1 MTEPYVE
8 LHCHSCYSLREGA
21 STPEELALRA
31 RELGYDTLALTD
43 HDGLYGAMAFAQ
55 TAKAFGVRPITGA
68 EVTLRATGVQGA
80 APPTGRRSASE
91 GESEVERATL
101 RDKSLSLTERAMSAK
116 AEGFNPQNREQP
128 RPTTHLMLLC
138 ESQRGYANLC
148 LLLTHAHL
156 SNKRG
161 EPVLDFDTLARH
173 SEGLIALSG
182 CKRGEVPSLVA
193 AGRLR
198 EAEAVAQHYVDA
210 FGRESFWIELQ
221 NNLVYGDQARNQAL
235 TALAERLGLGCVAT
249 NNVHYHLRERHR
261 LQDVLVAI
269 RHRTT
274 LDASHQL
281 RRENSEYYLK
291 SPEEMAAL
299 FAECPDALA
308 NSARIAERCTFDLTR
323 DLGYT
328 FPEYPVPEGETV
340 DSHLERICYEA
351 ARERYGRI
359 TPPVDARLREE
370 LGMVR
375 KRGLSGFFLVYRQ
388 LLEMA
393 REEAAKVRGASPRSF
408 AGLPPGRG
416 RGSSVSSLI
425 CYLIGL
431 SHVDPLRYNLFFG
444 RFLNEEG
451 TSVPDIDLDFARD
464 IREALILRVH
474 NEFGPDHAPLVGE
487 IISYKMRSAVRDV
500 GKALGLPE
508 AELDKLAKRV
518 DARHAY
524 HLPEEMAALPEFRG
538 KAGDRL
544 WRDLVALAA
553 EIDGFPRHLSQHVG
567 GMIISSKPVA
577 ELVPIERGGMP
588 GRYVCQWDKDSV
600 DDAGMIKIDF
610 LALGMLSLIE
620 DCIDIIAARRG
631 RCVDLSRIDFT
642 DPAVYDMI
650 CAGDTIGVFQIESR
664 AQMQLLPRT
673 QPRSLE
679 ELTQEV
685 AIVRPGPIVGK
696 AVNPFVRRKQG
707 KEPVTYDHPSLEDA
721 LKDTLG
727 VVIYQDQVLQVAMA
741 LAGFT
746 AGQAE
751 ALRRAISR
759 KRSREAMQS
768 FWQQFREGALA
779 RGVDEK
785 TAQSVFDK
793 LLGFAEF
800 GFPKSHSAAFAVLA
814 YQSAWLKKYYPAEFY
829 CALFNAQPMGFY
841 APHVFTND
849 AKRHGVGVLNP
860 DINRSGARC
869 TVEDGPEG
877 DAVRV
882 GIAYVRGIG
891 ESAAQAVEEE
901 RQRNGPYGS
910 VWELMNRT
918 RLPQT
923 AVENLASVGAFESLV
938 ANRREPMW
946 QAGLVI
952 RPHDGQ
958 MPLPLPIEQDMV
970 PLADMTA
977 WERMAAEY
985 ENLGLSP
992 VHHPLA
998 FVRRGLHEGVVS
1010 SKHLD
1015 RLPDGVMV
1023 EIAGLVV
1030 CRQHPMTAKGFVF
1043 LLLEDEFGLANVV
1056 VKPGLYASARTV
1068 IRSEPFLLVR
1078 GKLQKREGTL
1088 NVVAEKFTPL
1098 RVDAALIAPPAH
1110 NFR

>member
-1 MTEPYVE
+1 MKYVE

-21 STPEELALRA
+21 STPEELTLRA
-31 RELGYDTLALTD
+31 HDLGHDALALTD
-43 HDGLYGAMAFAQ
+43 HDGLYGSMVFAQ

-68 EVTLRATGVQGA
+68 ELTLQDNFHVT
-80 APPTGRRSASE
+80 
-91 GESEVERATL
+91 
-101 RDKSLSLTERAMSAK
+101 
-116 AEGFNPQNREQP
+116 
-128 RPTTHLMLLC
+128 LLC
-138 ESQRGYANLC
+138 ESPRGYANLC
-148 LLLTHAHL
+148 LLLTHAHTHG
-156 SNKRG
+156 KRG
-161 EPVLDFDTLARH
+161 EPEIDFPTLAQH

-182 CKRGEVPSLVA
+182 CKKGEIPSLVA
-193 AGRLR
+193 AGRHR
-198 EAEAVAQHYVDA
+198 EAEAAAQRYLDA
-210 FGRESFWIELQ
+210 FGRDSFFIELQ
-221 NNLVYGDQARNQAL
+221 NNLVFGDRERNQAL
-235 TALAERLGLGCVAT
+235 ASLAKRLGLGVVAT

-261 LQDVLVAI
+261 LQDVMVAI
-269 RHRTT
+269 RNRTT

-291 SPEEMAAL
+291 SPEEMASL
-299 FAECPDALA
+299 FADYPDGLA
-308 NSARIAERCTFDLTR
+308 NSIRIAERCRFDLTR
-323 DLGYT
+323 DLGYH
-328 FPEYPVPEGETV
+328 FPDYPVPEGETV

-359 TPPVDARLREE
+359 TPQVDARLREE
-370 LGMVR
+370 LTMVR
-375 KRGLSGFFLVYRQ
+375 KRGLSGFFLVYGR

-393 REEAAKVRGASPRSF
+393 REEAAKVRGDSPRAL

-500 GKALGLPE
+500 GKALGIPE

-518 DARHAY
+518 EGRHAH
-524 HLPEEMAALPEFRG
+524 HLPEEMASLPEFRH
-538 KAGDRL
+538 KAGAVL
-544 WRDLVALAA
+544 WRDLVTLAM
-553 EIDGFPRHLSQHVG
+553 EIDGMPRHLSQHVG

-577 ELVPIERGGMP
+577 ELVPIERGGIE

-610 LALGMLSLIE
+610 LALGMLSLVE
-620 DCIDIIAARRG
+620 ECVDLIAERRG
-631 RCVDLSRIDFT
+631 HCVDLSRIDFN
-642 DPAVYDMI
+642 DASVYDMI

-679 ELTQEV
+679 DLTQEV

-696 AVNPFVRRKQG
+696 AVNPFVKRKQG
-707 KEPVTYDHPSLEDA
+707 KEPVTYEHPSLEPA
-721 LKDTLG
+721 LKETLG
-727 VVIYQDQVLQVAMA
+727 VIIYQDQVLQVAMA
-741 LAGFT
+741 LAGFS

-759 KRSREAMQS
+759 KRSREAMQG
-768 FWQQFREGALA
+768 FWQEFREGALA

-785 TAQSVFDK
+785 TAQTVFEK

-814 YQSAWLKKYYPAEFY
+814 YQSSWLKKYYPAEFY

-849 AKRHGVGVLNP
+849 AKRHGVSILNP
-860 DINRSGARC
+860 DINLSGAHC

-877 DAVRV
+877 DAVR
-882 GIAYVRGIG
+882 IGIG
-891 ESAAQAVEEE
+891 YTRAIGEKPAQAVEEE
-901 RQRNGPYGS
+901 RRLNGPYGS
-910 VWELMNRT
+910 IWELMNR
-918 RLPQT
+918 LPAGRHGTQLSQA
-923 AVENLASVGAFESLV
+923 AVENLASVGAFESLTL
-938 ANRREPMW
+938 NRREPMW
-946 QAGLVI
+946 EAGLI
-952 RPHDGQ
+952 TRPKNGQ
-958 MPLPLPIEQDMV
+958 LTLPLPIEQDMV
-970 PLADMTA
+970 SLADMTA
-977 WERMAAEY
+977 WERMASEY

-992 VHHPLA
+992 QHHPLA
-998 FVRRGLHEGVVS
+998 FARRGLHEGIVS
-1010 SKHLD
+1010 TRHLE
-1015 RLPDGVMV
+1015 RLPDGATV

-1043 LLLEDEFGLANVV
+1043 LLIEDEFGLANVV
-1056 VKPGLYASARTV
+1056 VKPKLYAST
-1068 IRSEPFLLVR
+1068 RSIIKTEPFVLVR
-1078 GKLQKREGTL
+1078 GKLQKREGTV
-1088 NVVAEKFTPL
+1088 NVVAERFSPL
-1098 RVDAALIAPPAH
+1098 KVEASIVAPPAH

>member
-1 MTEPYVE
+1 MAEYVE

-31 RELGYDTLALTD
+31 RELGYRRSAVTD
-43 HDGLYGAMAFAQ
+43 HDGLYGAMVFAQ

-68 EVTLRATGVQGA
+68 EVTITRGSRHGASEVESEATGVQGA
-80 APPTGRRSASE
+80 EPPDRGSGGCPPSIQKERPRAAAE
-91 GESEVERATL
+91 GGRATWPTQAAPAC
-101 RDKSLSLTERAMSAK
+101 RRARS
-116 AEGFNPQNREQP
+116 FNPQNGEQS
-128 RPTTHLMLLC
+128 RFHLTLLC

-148 LLLTHAHL
+148 LLLTHAHT
-156 SNKRG
+156 SGKRG
-161 EPVLDFDTLARH
+161 EPEVDFETLARH

-182 CKRGEVPSLVA
+182 CKKGEVASLVA
-193 AGRLR
+193 GGRLR
-198 EAEAVAQHYVDA
+198 EAEEAARRYIDA
-210 FGRESFWIELQ
+210 FGKENYWIELQ
-221 NNLVYGDQARNQAL
+221 NNLVYGDRERNQAL
-235 TALAERLGLGCVAT
+235 VALAKRLGVGCVAT

-261 LQDVLVAI
+261 LQDVMVAI
-269 RHRTT
+269 RNRTT

-299 FAECPDALA
+299 FGEWPEALA
-308 NSARIAERCTFDLTR
+308 NSVRIAERCTFDLTR
-323 DLGYT
+323 DLGYH
-328 FPEYPVPEGETV
+328 FPDYPVPEGETV

-359 TPPVDARLREE
+359 TPEVDARLREE
-370 LGMVR
+370 LALVR

-393 REEAAKVRGASPRSF
+393 REEAAKVRGTSPRAM

-431 SHVDPLRYNLFFG
+431 SHVDPLRYNLLFG

-508 AELDKLAKRV
+508 AEMDKLAKRV
-518 DARHAY
+518 EARHAT
-524 HLPEEMAALPEFRG
+524 HLPEEMASLPEFRH
-538 KAGDRL
+538 KADAPL
-544 WRDLVALAA
+544 WRDFVKLAA
-553 EIDGFPRHLSQHVG
+553 EIDGMPRHLSQHVG

-610 LALGMLSLIE
+610 LALGMLSLVE
-620 DCIDIIAARRG
+620 ECVELIAERRG
-631 RCVDLSRIDFT
+631 RCVDLSRIDFN
-642 DPAVYDMI
+642 DAAVYDMI
-650 CAGDTIGVFQIESR
+650 CVGDTIGVFQIESR

-679 ELTQEV
+679 DLTQEV
-685 AIVRPGPIVGK
+685 AVVRPGPIVGK

-707 KEPVTYDHPSLEDA
+707 KEPVTYDHPSLEEA

-741 LAGFT
+741 MAGFT

-759 KRSREAMQS
+759 KRSREAMQG
-768 FWQQFREGALA
+768 FRQQFREGALA
-779 RGVDEK
+779 RGVDEE
-785 TAQSVFDK
+785 TAHAVFDK

-814 YQSAWLKKYYPAEFY
+814 YQSSWLKKYYPAEFY

-849 AKRHGVGVLNP
+849 AKRHGVGILNP
-860 DINRSGARC
+860 DINLSGAHC
-869 TVEDGPEG
+869 TVEDATDG
-877 DAVRV
+877 R
-882 GIAYVRGIG
+882 RGR
-891 ESAAQAVEEE
+891 ES
-901 RQRNGPYGS
+901 GH
-910 VWELMNRT
+910 
-918 RLPQT
+918 RLH
-923 AVENLASVGAFESLV
+923 ARY
-938 ANRREPMW
+938 RREGG
-946 QAGLVI
+946 AG
-952 RPHDGQ
+952 G
-958 MPLPLPIEQDMV
+958 
-970 PLADMTA
+970 
-977 WERMAAEY
+977 
-985 ENLGLSP
+985 
-992 VHHPLA
+992 
-998 FVRRGLHEGVVS
+998 
-1010 SKHLD
+1010 
-1015 RLPDGVMV
+1015 
-1023 EIAGLVV
+1023 
-1030 CRQHPMTAKGFVF
+1030 
-1043 LLLEDEFGLANVV
+1043 
-1056 VKPGLYASARTV
+1056 
-1068 IRSEPFLLVR
+1068 
-1078 GKLQKREGTL
+1078 
-1088 NVVAEKFTPL
+1088 
-1098 RVDAALIAPPAH
+1098 
-1110 NFR
+1110 

>member
-1 MTEPYVE
+1 MIFVE

-31 RELGYDTLALTD
+31 RELGYDALALTD

-55 TAKAFGVRPITGA
+55 TAKAFDVRPITGA
-68 EVTLRATGVQGA
+68 EVTLKATGVQGA
-80 APPTGRRSASE
+80 EPHV
-91 GESEVERATL
+91 GESEGCPLRIQKERPRAAAEGGRATW
-101 RDKSLSLTERAMSAK
+101 
-116 AEGFNPQNREQP
+116 
-128 RPTTHLMLLC
+128 PTNHITLLC

-148 LLLTHAHL
+148 LLLTHAHTT
-156 SNKRG
+156 NPRG
-161 EPVLDFDTLARH
+161 KPEADFETLARH
-173 SEGLIALSG
+173 SDGLIALSG
-182 CKRGEVPSLVA
+182 CKKGEVPSLVTQ
-193 AGRLR
+193 GRYR
-198 EAEAVAQHYVDA
+198 EAEEAARRYVEA
-210 FGRESFWIELQ
+210 FGRENFWIELQ
-221 NNLVYGDQARNQAL
+221 NNLVYGDRERNQAL
-235 TALAERLGLGCVAT
+235 VELAERLGVGCVVT
-249 NNVHYHLRERHR
+249 NNVHYHVRERHR
-261 LQDVLVAI
+261 LQDVMVAI
-269 RHRTT
+269 RNRAT

-291 SPEEMAAL
+291 PPEEMAAL
-299 FAECPDALA
+299 FAECPGALA
-308 NSARIAERCTFDLTR
+308 NSVRIAERCQFDLTR
-323 DLGYT
+323 DLGYY
-328 FPEYPVPEGETV
+328 FPDYPVPEGETV

-351 ARERYGRI
+351 ARDRYGRI
-359 TPPVDARLREE
+359 TPEVDARLREE

-375 KRGLSGFFLVYRQ
+375 RRGLSGFFLVYRQ

-393 REEAAKVRGASPRSF
+393 REEAAKVRGTSPRAM

-474 NEFGPDHAPLVGE
+474 DQFGPDHAPLVGE

-500 GKALGLPE
+500 GKALGLPD

-518 DARHAY
+518 EARHAT
-524 HLPEEMAALPEFRG
+524 HLPEEMASLPEFRH
-538 KAGDRL
+538 KANAPL
-544 WRDLVALAA
+544 WRDLVTLAA
-553 EIDGFPRHLSQHVG
+553 EIDGMPRHLSQHVG

-577 ELVPIERGGMP
+577 ELVPIEKGGMP

-610 LALGMLSLIE
+610 LALGMLSLVE
-620 DCIDIIAARRG
+620 ECVELIAERRG
-631 RCVDLSRIDFT
+631 KCVDLSRIDFN
-642 DPAVYDMI
+642 DAAVYDMI
-650 CAGDTIGVFQIESR
+650 CGGDTIGVFQIESR

-707 KEPVTYDHPSLEDA
+707 KEPVTYDHPSLEEA

-759 KRSREAMQS
+759 KRSREAMQG

-779 RGVDEK
+779 RGVDED
-785 TAQSVFDK
+785 TARTVFDK

-814 YQSAWLKKYYPAEFY
+814 YQSSWLKKYYPAEFY

-841 APHVFTND
+841 APHVFSND
-849 AKRHGVGVLNP
+849 AKRHGVSILNP
-860 DINRSGARC
+860 DINLSGARC

-882 GIAYVRGIG
+882 GIGYVRGIG
-891 ESAAQAVEEE
+891 EKAAQAVEEE
-901 RQRNGPYGS
+901 RRGNGPFAS
-910 VWELMNRT
+910 IWELMNRT
-918 RLPQT
+918 QLSRA

-938 ANRREPMW
+938 ANRRAPIWE
-946 QAGLVI
+946 AGLVT
-952 RPHDGQ
+952 RPRPDGRPSGRDGQ
-958 MPLPLPIEQDMV
+958 MALPLPIEQDMV

-977 WERMAAEY
+977 WERMASEY

-992 VHHPLA
+992 AQHPLA
-998 FVRRGLHEGVVS
+998 FVRRGLHEGIVS
-1010 SKHLD
+1010 SRHLD
-1015 RLPDGVMV
+1015 RLPDGATV

-1056 VKPGLYASARTV
+1056 VKPKLYVSTRSIIRT
-1068 IRSEPFLLVR
+1068 EPFLLVR

-1088 NVVAEKFTPL
+1088 NVVAERFSPL
-1098 RVDAALIAPPAH
+1098 RIDASLVAPPAH

>member
-1 MTEPYVE
+1 MTEYTE
-8 LHCHSCYSLREGA
+8 LHCHSCYSLREGS

-31 RELGYDTLALTD
+31 HDLGYDALAVTD
-43 HDGLYGAMAFAQ
+43 HDGLYGAMVFAQ
-55 TAKAFGVRPITGA
+55 TAKAFSVRPITGA
-68 EVTLRATGVQGA
+68 EVTLKGGA
-80 APPTGRRSASE
+80 HI
-91 GESEVERATL
+91 V
-101 RDKSLSLTERAMSAK
+101 
-116 AEGFNPQNREQP
+116 
-128 RPTTHLMLLC
+128 LLC

-148 LLLTHAHL
+148 LLLTHAHT
-156 SNKRG
+156 SGKRG
-161 EPVLDFDTLARH
+161 EPEVDFETLARH

-182 CKRGEVPSLVA
+182 CKKGEVPSLVA
-193 AGRLR
+193 QRRCR
-198 EAEAVAQHYVDA
+198 EAEAAARRYIGV
-210 FGRESFWIELQ
+210 FGRDNYWIELQ
-221 NNLVYGDQARNQAL
+221 NNLVYGDRERNQAL
-235 TALAERLGLGCVAT
+235 AALAKRLGVGCVAT

-261 LQDVLVAI
+261 LQDVMVAI

-281 RRENSEYYLK
+281 RRENSEYYVK
-291 SPEEMAAL
+291 SPDEMAAL
-299 FAECPDALA
+299 FAEYPEALA
-308 NSARIAERCTFDLTR
+308 NSVRVAERCQFDLTR
-323 DLGYT
+323 DLGYH
-328 FPEYPVPEGETV
+328 FPDYPVPEGETV

-351 ARERYGRI
+351 ARDRYGRI
-359 TPPVDARLREE
+359 TTEVDARLREE

-393 REEAAKVRGASPRSF
+393 REEAAKVRGTSPRAI

-500 GKALGLPE
+500 GKALGLPD
-508 AELDKLAKRV
+508 AEMDKLAKRV
-518 DARHAY
+518 EARHAH
-524 HLPEEMAALPEFRG
+524 HLPEEMASLPEFRHKTG
-538 KAGDRL
+538 APL
-544 WRDLVALAA
+544 WRDLVKLAA
-553 EIDGFPRHLSQHVG
+553 EIDGMPRHLSQHVG

-610 LALGMLSLIE
+610 LALGMLSLVE
-620 DCIDIIAARRG
+620 ECVDLIAERRG
-631 RCVDLSRIDFT
+631 RCVDLSRIDFN
-642 DPAVYDMI
+642 DDAVYDMI

-673 QPRSLE
+673 RPRSLE
-679 ELTQEV
+679 DLTQEV

-707 KEPVTYDHPSLEDA
+707 REPVTYDHPSLEEA

-759 KRSREAMQS
+759 KRSREAMQG
-768 FWQQFREGALA
+768 FRQQFREGALA

-785 TAQSVFDK
+785 TAQTVFDK

-814 YQSAWLKKYYPAEFY
+814 YQSSWLKKYYPAEFY

-849 AKRHGVGVLNP
+849 AKRHGVNILNP
-860 DINRSGARC
+860 DINLSGAHC
-869 TVEDGPEG
+869 TVEDATDGSGEV
-877 DAVRV
+877 VRV
-882 GIAYVRGIG
+882 GIGYTRGIG
-891 ESAAQAVEEE
+891 EKAAQAVEEE
-901 RQRNGPYGS
+901 RRRGGPYGS
-910 VWELMNRT
+910 IWELMNRT
-918 RLPQT
+918 QLSQS
-923 AVENLASVGAFESLV
+923 AVENLASVGAFESLN
-938 ANRREPMW
+938 ANRRQPMW
-946 QAGLVI
+946 EAGLVT
-952 RPHDGQ
+952 RPRDGQ
-958 MPLPLPIEQDMV
+958 MALPLPIEQDV
-970 PLADMTA
+970 VSLADMTA

-992 VHHPLA
+992 AQHPLA
-998 FVRRGLHEGVVS
+998 FVRRGLHEGIVS
-1010 SKHLD
+1010 SRHLD
-1015 RLPDGVMV
+1015 RLPDGATV

-1043 LLLEDEFGLANVV
+1043 LLLEDEFGLANVI
-1056 VKPGLYASARTV
+1056 VKPKLYASRRSIIRT
-1068 IRSEPFLLVR
+1068 EPFLLVR
-1078 GKLQKREGTL
+1078 GKLQKKEGTL
-1088 NVVAEKFTPL
+1088 NVVAERFSAL
-1098 RVDAALIAPPAH
+1098 RTDASIVAPPAH

>member
-1 MTEPYVE
+1 MAYVE
-8 LHCHSCYSLREGA
+8 LHCHSCYSLRDGA
-21 STPEELALRA
+21 STPEELALGA
-31 RELGYDTLALTD
+31 RELGYDALAVTD

-68 EVTLRATGVQGA
+68 EVTIRGDSSV
-80 APPTGRRSASE
+80 RR
-91 GESEVERATL
+91 ESSPVRKTAL
-101 RDKSLSLTERAMSAK
+101 RDKSLSFPEKTQL
-116 AEGFNPQNREQP
+116 AEAAGFNPQNCKQP
-128 RPTTHLMLLC
+128 CLAIPRYHLTLLC

-148 LLLTHAHL
+148 LLLTQAHT

-161 EPVLDFDTLARH
+161 EPEIDFETLARH

-182 CKRGEVPSLVA
+182 CKKGEAPSLVA
-193 AGRLR
+193 AGQYR
-198 EAEAVAQHYVDA
+198 EAEEAARRYVDA
-210 FGRESFWIELQ
+210 FGKENYWIELQ
-221 NNLVYGDQARNQAL
+221 NNLVYGDRERNRAL
-235 TALAERLGLGCVAT
+235 AELAERLGVGCMAT
-249 NNVHYHLRERHR
+249 NNVHYHVRERHR
-261 LQDVLVAI
+261 LQDVMVAI

-299 FAECPDALA
+299 FDEWPQALA
-308 NSARIAERCTFDLTR
+308 NSLRIAERCAFDLTR
-323 DLGYT
+323 DLGYR
-328 FPEYPVPEGETV
+328 FPDYPVPEGETV
-340 DSHLERICYEA
+340 DSHLERVCYEA
-351 ARERYGRI
+351 ARERYAVPTGRQGRI
-359 TPPVDARLREE
+359 TPEVDARLREE
-370 LGMVR
+370 LSLVR

-393 REEAAKVRGASPRSF
+393 REEAAKVRGGSPRAM

-508 AELDKLAKRV
+508 PELDKLAKRV
-518 DARHAY
+518 EARHAY
-524 HLPEEMAALPEFRG
+524 DLAEEMASLPEFRQ
-538 KAGDRL
+538 KAEAPL
-544 WRDLVALAA
+544 WRDLVRLAA
-553 EIDGFPRHLSQHVG
+553 EIDGMPRHLSQHVG

-577 ELVPIERGGMP
+577 ELVPIERGGIE

-600 DDAGMIKIDF
+600 DDAGMIKVDF
-610 LALGMLSLIE
+610 LALGMLSLVE
-620 DCIDIIAARRG
+620 ECVELIALRRG
-631 RCVDLSRIDFT
+631 RCVDLSRIDFN
-642 DPAVYDMI
+642 DAAVYDMI

-679 ELTQEV
+679 DLTQEV

-707 KEPVTYDHPSLEDA
+707 KEPVTYDHPSLEPA

-759 KRSREAMQS
+759 KRSREAMQG
-768 FWQQFREGALA
+768 FRQQFREGALA
-779 RGVDEK
+779 RGVDEE
-785 TAQSVFDK
+785 TARTVFDK

-814 YQSAWLKKYYPAEFY
+814 YQSSWLKKYYAAEFY

-860 DINRSGARC
+860 DINLSGARC
-869 TVEDGPEG
+869 SVEDGPEG
-877 DAVRV
+877 DVVRV
-882 GIAYVRGIG
+882 GIGYVRGIG
-891 ESAAQAVEEE
+891 EKAAQAVEEE
-901 RQRNGPYGS
+901 RRRNGPYGS
-910 VWELMNRT
+910 IWELMNRT
-918 RLPQT
+918 QLLRT
-923 AVENLASVGAFESLV
+923 AVENLASVGAFESLN
-938 ANRREPMW
+938 ANRRQPMW
-946 QAGLVI
+946 EAGLVM
-952 RPHDGQ
+952 RRREGQ
-958 MPLPLPIEQDMV
+958 MALPLPIAQDTV
-970 PLADMTA
+970 SLADMSA
-977 WERMAAEY
+977 WERMASEY

-992 VHHPLA
+992 ARHPLA
-998 FVRRGLHEGVVS
+998 FVRRGLHEGVAS
-1010 SKHLD
+1010 SKHLE
-1015 RLPDGVMV
+1015 RLPDGSMV

-1056 VKPGLYASARTV
+1056 VKPKLYASSRSV
-1068 IRSEPFLLVR
+1068 IRTEPFLLVR
-1078 GKLQKREGTL
+1078 GRLQRREGTL
-1088 NVVAEKFTPL
+1088 NVVAERFSAL
-1098 RVDAALIAPPAH
+1098 RIEASLVVPPAH

>member
-1 MTEPYVE
+1 MYTE
-8 LHCHSCYSLREGA
+8 LHCHSCHSLREGA

-31 RELGYDTLALTD
+31 HELGYDALALTD

-55 TAKAFGVRPITGA
+55 TAKAFDVRPITGA
-68 EVTLRATGVQGA
+68 EMTLRGGGWET
-80 APPTGRRSASE
+80 S
-91 GESEVERATL
+91 L
-101 RDKSLSLTERAMSAK
+101 RDESLSFPERRLLAK
-116 AEGFNPQNREQP
+116 AASFNPQNRKQPDPQNREQP
-128 RPTTHLMLLC
+128 RSHITLLC

-148 LLLTHAHL
+148 LLLTQAHL

-161 EPVLDFDTLARH
+161 EPEVDFQTLAQH

-182 CKRGEVPSLVA
+182 CKKGEVPTLIA
-193 AGRLR
+193 AGRHR
-198 EAEAVAQHYVDA
+198 EAEAVARRYIEA
-210 FGRESFWIELQ
+210 FGPDNYWIELQ
-221 NNLVYGDQARNQAL
+221 NNLVYGDRERNQAL
-235 TALAERLGLGCVAT
+235 VALAKRLRVGCVAT
-249 NNVHYHLRERHR
+249 NNVHYHVRERHR
-261 LQDVLVAI
+261 LQDVMIAI
-269 RHRTT
+269 RNRTT

-291 SPEEMAAL
+291 SPDEMAAL
-299 FAECPDALA
+299 FAEWPEALA
-308 NSARIAERCTFDLTR
+308 NSVRIAERCTFDLTR

-328 FPEYPVPEGETV
+328 FPDCPVPEGETV

-351 ARERYGRI
+351 ARERYDRI
-359 TPPVDARLREE
+359 TPEVDARLREE
-370 LGMVR
+370 LAMVR

-393 REEAAKVRGASPRSF
+393 REEAAKVRGTSPRAL

-474 NEFGPDHAPLVGE
+474 NQFGPDHAPLVGE

-518 DARHAY
+518 EARHAH
-524 HLPEEMAALPEFRG
+524 HLSEEMASLPEFRH
-538 KAGDRL
+538 KANAPL
-544 WRDLVALAA
+544 WRDLVKLAP
-553 EIDGFPRHLSQHVG
+553 EIDGMPRHLSQHVG

-577 ELVPIERGGMP
+577 EMVPIERGGMA
-588 GRYVCQWDKDSV
+588 GRYVCQWDKDSI
-600 DDAGMIKIDF
+600 DDAHMIKVDF
-610 LALGMLSLIE
+610 LALGMLSLVE
-620 DCIDIIAARRG
+620 ECVELIAERRG
-631 RCVDLSRIDFT
+631 HCVDLSRIDFN
-642 DPAVYDMI
+642 DDAVYDMI

-673 QPRSLE
+673 RPRSLE
-679 ELTQEV
+679 DLTQEV

-696 AVNPFVRRKQG
+696 AVNPFVKRKQG
-707 KEPVTYDHPSLEDA
+707 KEPVTYDHPSLEPA
-721 LKDTLG
+721 LKETLG
-727 VVIYQDQVLQVAMA
+727 VIIYQDQVLQVAMA

-746 AGQAE
+746 AGQAD

-759 KRSREAMQS
+759 KRSREAMQG

-779 RGVDEK
+779 RGVDEE
-785 TAQSVFDK
+785 TAQSVFEK

-814 YQSAWLKKYYPAEFY
+814 YQSSWLKKYYSAEFY

-849 AKRHGVGVLNP
+849 AKRHGVSVLNP
-860 DINRSGARC
+860 DINLSGARC
-869 TVEDGPEG
+869 TVEDGAEG
-877 DAVRV
+877 DAVRI
-882 GIAYVRGIG
+882 GIGYVRGIG
-891 ESAAQAVEEE
+891 KKAAQAVEEE
-901 RQRNGPYGS
+901 RRRNGPFAS
-910 VWELMNRT
+910 IWELMNRT
-918 RLPQT
+918 QLSQT
-923 AVENLASVGAFESLV
+923 AVENLASVGAFESLNT
-938 ANRREPMW
+938 NRRAPMW
-946 QAGLVI
+946 EAGLVT
-952 RPHDGQ
+952 RPRDGPRTGRQ
-958 MPLPLPIEQDMV
+958 MALPLPIEQDAV
-970 PLADMTA
+970 SLADMTA
-977 WERMAAEY
+977 WERMASEY
-985 ENLGLSP
+985 ENMGLSLAY
-992 VHHPLA
+992 HPLA
-998 FVRRGLHEGVVS
+998 FLRRQRLPGHKHGLHEGIVS
-1010 SKHLD
+1010 SKHLEK
-1015 RLPDGVMV
+1015 LPDGATV

-1043 LLLEDEFGLANVV
+1043 MLLEDEFGMANVV
-1056 VKPGLYASARTV
+1056 VKPKLYASTRSIIRT
-1068 IRSEPFLLVR
+1068 EPFLLVR

-1088 NVVAEKFTPL
+1088 NVVAERFSAL
-1098 RVDAALIAPPAH
+1098 RIDASLVAPPAH

>member
-1 MTEPYVE
+1 MTKPYVE

-21 STPEELALRA
+21 STPEELVLRA

-55 TAKAFGVRPITGA
+55 TAKAFGIRPITGA
-68 EVTLRATGVQGA
+68 EVTLKGGHH
-80 APPTGRRSASE
+80 
-91 GESEVERATL
+91 
-101 RDKSLSLTERAMSAK
+101 LT
-116 AEGFNPQNREQP
+116 
-128 RPTTHLMLLC
+128 LLC

-148 LLLTHAHL
+148 RLLTHAHL

-161 EPVLDFDTLARH
+161 EPELDFETLSQH
-173 SEGLIALSG
+173 SGGLVALSG

-193 AGRLR
+193 AGQYR
-198 EAEAVAQHYVDA
+198 EAEEAAHRYLVA
-210 FGRESFWIELQ
+210 FGRDNYWIELQ
-221 NNLVYGDQARNQAL
+221 NNLVYGDRDRNRAL
-235 TALAERLGLGCVAT
+235 VDLAERLGVDCVAT

-274 LDASHQL
+274 LDASHTL

-291 SPEEMAAL
+291 SPQEMASL
-299 FAECPDALA
+299 FAEWPQALA
-308 NSARIAERCTFDLTR
+308 SSVRIAERCQFDLTR
-323 DLGYT
+323 DLGYR
-328 FPEYPVPEGETV
+328 FPDYPVPEGETV
-340 DSHLERICYEA
+340 DSHLEHVCYEA

-359 TPPVDARLREE
+359 TPEVDARLREE
-370 LGMVR
+370 LALVR
-375 KRGLSGFFLVYRQ
+375 KRGLSGFFLVYRR

-393 REEAAKVRGASPRSF
+393 REEAAKVRGGSPRAM

-431 SHVDPLRYNLFFG
+431 SHVDPLRYGLFFG

-474 NEFGPDHAPLVGE
+474 REFGPDHAPLVGE
-487 IISYKMRSAVRDV
+487 IITYKLRSAVRDV

-508 AELDKLAKRV
+508 PELDKLAKRV
-518 DARHAY
+518 DAWHAGD
-524 HLPEEMAALPEFRG
+524 LAEEMTRLPEFRQ
-538 KAGDRL
+538 KANAPL
-544 WRDLVALAA
+544 WRDLVRLAA
-553 EIDGFPRHLSQHVG
+553 EIDGLPRHLSQHVG
-567 GMIISSKPVA
+567 GMIISSEPVA
-577 ELVPIERGGMP
+577 ELVPIEQGGIA

-610 LALGMLSLIE
+610 LALGMLSLVE
-620 DCIDIIAARRG
+620 ECVELIAERRG
-631 RCVDLSRIDFT
+631 RCIDLSRIDYS
-642 DPAVYDMI
+642 DDAVYDMI

-673 QPRSLE
+673 RPRSLE

-685 AIVRPGPIVGK
+685 ALVRPGPIVGK
-696 AVNPFVRRKQG
+696 AVHPFVQRKQG

-727 VVIYQDQVLQVAMA
+727 VIIYQDQVLQVAMA

-759 KRSREAMQS
+759 KRSRETMQG

-779 RGVDEK
+779 HGVDEK
-785 TAQSVFDK
+785 TARAVFEK
-793 LLGFAEF
+793 LLGFAEY
-800 GFPKSHSAAFAVLA
+800 GFPKSHAAAFAVLA
-814 YQSAWLKKYYPAEFY
+814 YQSAWLRRYYPAEFY

-860 DINRSGARC
+860 DVNLSGARC
-869 TVEDGPEG
+869 TVADGPDG
-877 DAVRV
+877 DAVRI
-882 GIAYVRGIG
+882 GLGYVRGIG
-891 ESAAQAVEEE
+891 EKAAQTVEEE
-901 RQRNGPYGS
+901 RGRNGPYGS
-910 VWELMNRT
+910 VWGLMNRT

-923 AVENLASVGAFESLV
+923 AVENLASVGAFESLI

-946 QAGLVI
+946 EAGLVI
-952 RPHDGQ
+952 RPRDGQ
-958 MPLPLPIEQDMV
+958 MSLPLPIEQDMV
-970 PLADMTA
+970 ELSDMTP

-985 ENLGLSP
+985 VNLGLSP
-992 VHHPLA
+992 AYHPLA
-998 FVRRGLHEGVVS
+998 FVRRTLHEGVVS
-1010 SKHLD
+1010 SRHLES
-1015 RLPDGVMV
+1015 LPDGSTV

-1030 CRQHPMTAKGFVF
+1030 CRQHPLTAKGFVF
-1043 LLLEDEFGLANVV
+1043 LLLEDEFGLANVIV
-1056 VKPGLYASARTV
+1056 RPQLYEEC
-1068 IRSEPFLLVR
+1068 RSLIKAEPLLLVR
-1078 GKLQKREGTL
+1078 GRLQRKEGIT
-1088 NVVAEKFTPL
+1088 NVLADSFRRLCVSTSL
-1098 RVDAALIAPPAH
+1098 VTPPAH